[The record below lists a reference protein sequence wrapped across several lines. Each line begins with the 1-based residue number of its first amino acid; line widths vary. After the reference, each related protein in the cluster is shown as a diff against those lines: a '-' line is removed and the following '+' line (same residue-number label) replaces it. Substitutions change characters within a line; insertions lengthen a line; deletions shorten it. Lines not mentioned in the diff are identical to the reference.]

1 MALLEQDAEMS
12 LAEVAKKVGR
22 TLRAVEMATAKL
34 VRDGKLRFV
43 GPKKGGRWE
52 VLK

>member
-1 MALLEQDAEMS
+1 VLGMS
-12 LAEVAKKVGR
+12 LR
-22 TLRAVEMATAKL
+22 TLERDAAKL
-34 VRDGKLRFV
+34 VEAGKLRFV